1 MIYQTLTYAVAGR
14 VATITLD
21 RPERMNAINLAMPGE
36 IAHAV
41 DRANRD
47 DAVHVL
53 VLTGA
58 GDGFCSGYDLKEF
71 AEATGEQP
79 GSQLGGATGTAD
91 ARPWDPMADFFGMHE
106 CTQHFMSL
114 WRSYKPTIARV
125 HGPAVAGGSDIA
137 LCCDLVIMAEEA
149 VIGYPPARVW
159 GCPTTA
165 MWVYRLGAERAKR
178 MLFTGDLVDGR
189 EAARLGLV
197 LEAVPRAQLD
207 ARVAQVA
214 ERIAAVPKNQLMMQK
229 LMVNQAYEAMGL
241 ANTQRFATLFDGITR
256 HSPEGVWFKRRAEEV
271 GFKQAVRE
279 RDGGAP
285 IAPDA
290 SRPLAGLAQV
300 RRLSAR
306 QDDTNTTAGDD
317 TDERDTAA

>member
-1 MIYQTLTYAVAGR
+1 MAYRSITYGVEGR
-14 VATITLD
+14 IATITLD
-21 RPERMNAINLAMPGE
+21 RPARMNAISLEMPGE
-36 IAHAV
+36 IAAAV
-41 DRANRD
+41 DEANRD
-47 DAVHVL
+47 DSIHVI

-58 GDGFCSGYDLKEF
+58 GDGFCSGYDLVEF
-71 AEATGEQP
+71 AEKAGPQP
-79 GSQLGGATGTAD
+79 GSQLGGGD
-91 ARPWDPMADFFGMHE
+91 SDPRPWDPMADFFGMYE
-106 CTQHFMSL
+106 FTQQFMSL

-137 LCCDLVIMAEEA
+137 LCCDLVVMAEEA

-197 LEAVPRAQLD
+197 LEAVPREELD
-207 ARVAQVA
+207 ARVAALA

-229 LMVNQAYEAMGL
+229 MMVNQAYDAMGL

-256 HSPEGVWFKRRAEEV
+256 HSPEGVWFKSRAEEA

-285 IAPDA
+285 IAPGA
-290 SRPLAGLAQV
+290 SRPLAP
-300 RRLSAR
+300 RKK
-306 QDDTNTTAGDD
+306 
-317 TDERDTAA
+317 